1 MDRLKDKVAFITG
14 SGSGIGRTTAILFA
28 KEGATVVVADIDES
42 TGQETV
48 GMITDNNGQAVFI
61 KTDVTKEESVK
72 SAILQTTDTFGKLN
86 VIDNNAGGSK
96 GEDVAIHEGTFEV
109 WEKTLSFNLFS
120 AMFCCKYG
128 IPELIK
134 NGGGSIILTGSQ
146 AGLLGW
152 KRPAYTAAK
161 GGIISLTR
169 VMAVDYAKHNI
180 RVNCVCPG
188 LVLTERTKKEY
199 KKNPVFFEDMRPHSL
214 LGFSEPLDIAYARLY
229 LASEEAKGVTGATF
243 PIDSGYTIVGRIDK
257 RDILQK

>member
-48 GMITDNNGQAVFI
+48 DMITDNNGQAVFI
-61 KTDVTKEESVK
+61 KTDVTKEGSVK
-72 SAILQTTDTFGKLN
+72 NAVLQTTDTFGKLD
-86 VIDNNAGGSK
+86 VIDNNAGGSLPDDRSI
-96 GEDVAIHEGTFEV
+96 EEVTIEV
-109 WEKTLSFNLFS
+109 WDKTLSINLFS
-120 AMFCCKYG
+120 TFLCSKYG

-134 NGGGSIILTGSQ
+134 GGGGSVIMTGSTV
-146 AGLLGW
+146 GLVGW
-152 KRPAYTAAK
+152 ARSAYTAAK

-188 LVLTERTKKEY
+188 LILTERMKEEL
-199 KKNPVFFEDMRPHSL
+199 KKNPALFETIRPFHL
-214 LGFSEPLDIAYARLY
+214 LDFGEPKDISYAKLY
-229 LASEEAKGVTGATF
+229 LASDESKTLTGAIF
-243 PIDSGYTIVGRIDK
+243 PIDSAWSTLGRIDK
-257 RDILQK
+257 RDLLQR